1 MKNTTLFL
9 IGFVALTISLSACL
23 QADNTFKFI
32 APGIWRGVLVLEKP
46 YFPPTQKRDSI
57 SIVYDQFKPGELP
70 FNFEVTYT
78 TPEKFYI
85 DFINGTERIK
95 CDSIRFGRDR
105 TTARDTYN
113 FYFPEYQ
120 SYIHAEVRGAV
131 MQGYW
136 CVTTKDNYR
145 IPFVAD
151 AGRPYRFTSLK
162 IPPTGDISGRW
173 ATLFDINSDTPE
185 KAVAEFTQD
194 GNHLSGTFRTETG
207 DYRFLEGT
215 VQGRKFWLSCFDG
228 SHAFLFSGNIAKD
241 SLIGEFRS
249 GKGKPSLWNAWR
261 DNKFDL
267 GSPDTLT
274 HLVEGKTLSFKFN
287 TPDGQVLQYPSASF
301 NNKVTVLTIMGT
313 WCPNCRDEQIF
324 LRDFL
329 KENPELAQQMHV
341 VGASFERHKDI
352 AAANAQLVQYRK
364 VMGLSHDIV
373 YAGKANKE
381 EAAAV
386 FPVLDK
392 VIAFPTM
399 IIIDKKGKI
408 RRVHTG
414 FDGPAT
420 SKYADFKAEFKAFV
434 QQLTL

>member
-1 MKNTTLFL
+1 MKNITLFL
-9 IGFVALTISLSACL
+9 LGFTALTISLSACL
-23 QADNTFKFI
+23 QADNTFKLI
-32 APGIWRGVLVLEKP
+32 APGLWRGVLVLEKP

-78 TPEKFYI
+78 SPEKFYI
-85 DFINGTERIK
+85 DFINGSERIK

-136 CVTTKDNYR
+136 CVTTKENYR

-162 IPPTGDISGRW
+162 VPPTGDISGRW
-173 ATLFDINSDTPE
+173 ATLFDINSDNPE
-185 KAVAEFTQD
+185 KAVAEFKQD

-249 GKGKPSLWNAWR
+249 GKGKPSLWTSWR

-287 TPDGQVLQYPSASF
+287 TPDGQVLQYPGASF
-301 NNKVTVLTIMGT
+301 DNKITILTIMGT

-329 KENPELAQQMHV
+329 IENPELAQQMHV
-341 VGASFERHKDI
+341 LGASFERHKDI
-352 AAANAQLVQYRK
+352 AAANVQLAQYRK
-364 VMGLSHDIV
+364 VMNLSHDIV

-381 EAAAV
+381 AAASV

-392 VIAFPTM
+392 VMAFPTM

-408 RRVHTG
+408 KRVHTG

-420 SKYADFKAEFKAFV
+420 SKYADFKADFKALI
-434 QQLTL
+434 QQLII